1 MESDPIRDGMMM
13 LGDILFPS
21 AAYRRST
28 LSILSW
34 WESRRGL
41 FNLIVGG
48 TGLFTLLVVRLV
60 SLIPPSVPFMFDWR
74 VILAY
79 GLLANVCY
87 TFGWAAE
94 TAVQRLWGDRVS
106 PIGPALFRQGIAF
119 SIGLTLLPTLL
130 VSLTWVVRTA
140 MWILK

>member
-60 SLIPPSVPFMFDWR
+60 SLIPPGVPFMFDWR

-94 TAVQRLWGDRVS
+94 TAAQRLWGDRVS
-106 PIGPALFRQGIAF
+106 PIGPALFRQGLAF

-130 VSLTWVVRTA
+130 VSLTWVVRAA

>member
-1 MESDPIRDGMMM
+1 MTM
-13 LGDILFPS
+13 LGDVLFPR
-21 AAYRRST
+21 AADRRSA

-34 WESRRGL
+34 WESRRGV

-60 SLIPPSVPFMFDWR
+60 SLIPPGVPFMFDWR

-94 TAVQRLWGDRVS
+94 TAAQRLWGDRVS
-106 PIGPALFRQGIAF
+106 PIGPALFRQGLAF

-130 VSLTWVVRTA
+130 VSLTWVVRA
-140 MWILK
+140 GMWILK

>member
-1 MESDPIRDGMMM
+1 MTM
-13 LGDILFPS
+13 LGDVLFPT
-21 AAYRRST
+21 AAQRRST

-34 WESRRGL
+34 WESRRGV

-48 TGLFTLLVVRLV
+48 SGLFTLLVARLV
-60 SLIPPSVPFMFDWR
+60 SLIPPGVPFGIDWR

-94 TAVQRLWGDRVS
+94 TAAQRLWGDRIS
-106 PIGPALFRQGIAF
+106 PLGPALFRQGLAF
-119 SIGLTLLPTLL
+119 SIGLTLLPILL
-130 VSLTWVVRTA
+130 VSLTWLVRA
-140 MWILK
+140 GMWIVK

>member
-48 TGLFTLLVVRLV
+48 TGLCTLLVVRLV
-60 SLIPPSVPFMFDWR
+60 SLIPPGVPFMFDWR

-79 GLLANVCY
+79 GLLPNVCY

-94 TAVQRLWGDRVS
+94 TAAQRLWGDRVS
-106 PIGPALFRQGIAF
+106 PIGPALFRQGLAF

-130 VSLTWVVRTA
+130 VSLTWVVRAA

>member
-1 MESDPIRDGMMM
+1 MTM
-13 LGDILFPS
+13 LGDVLFPR
-21 AAYRRST
+21 AADRRSA

-34 WESRRGL
+34 WESRRGV

-60 SLIPPSVPFMFDWR
+60 ILIPPGVPFMFDWR

-94 TAVQRLWGDRVS
+94 TAAQRLWGDRVS
-106 PIGPALFRQGIAF
+106 PIGPALFRQGLAF

-130 VSLTWVVRTA
+130 VSLTWVVRA
-140 MWILK
+140 GMWILK